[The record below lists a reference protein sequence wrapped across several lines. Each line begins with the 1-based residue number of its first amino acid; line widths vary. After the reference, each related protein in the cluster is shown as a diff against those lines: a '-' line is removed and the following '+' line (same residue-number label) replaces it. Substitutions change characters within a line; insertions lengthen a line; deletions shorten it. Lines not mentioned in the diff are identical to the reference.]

1 MASTVIITLYQKKVQ
16 VGEKFRIDCTQTFLH
31 PGDHNLQTMTITLDG
46 QTFDILTNKYL
57 DFAFS
62 TAGSKTITVDVV
74 HSGQGHPAVQETATI
89 EVVTAASENLFS
101 EDSDLIS
108 HEPDILSYLHEYK
121 ADYRYAHRLAQ
132 ESILNSL
139 DEANVRD
146 SDGNRLTSAAI
157 VDVEEVRYWSK
168 YQALAFI
175 FEALSNQVDDIFS
188 EKAARYRAL
197 RDSAKNRAVIRFDQD
212 GDGVADEEVTFRTTR
227 LIRR

>member
-1 MASTVIITLYQKKVQ
+1 MSATIIITLYQKKVQ
-16 VGEKFRIDCTQTFLH
+16 VDEKFRVDLSQTFLH
-31 PGDHNLQTMTITLDG
+31 PGEPDLQTLTVTLDG
-46 QTFDILTNKYL
+46 QTYDVLANKYL
-57 DFAFS
+57 DYAFS
-62 TAGSKTITVDVV
+62 TAGSKTITVDATHVGGV
-74 HSGQGHPAVQETATI
+74 EPAAQKSVSL

-108 HEPDILSYLHEYK
+108 HEPDLLNYLHEYR

-139 DEANVRD
+139 DEANIRD
-146 SDGNRLTSAAI
+146 SNGNRLTAAAI
-157 VDVEEVRYWSK
+157 VDIEEVRYWSK

-175 FEALSNQVDDIFS
+175 FEALSNQVEDIFN
-188 EKAARYRAL
+188 EKGARYRTL

-212 GDGVADEEVTFRTTR
+212 GDGVADEEATFRSTR